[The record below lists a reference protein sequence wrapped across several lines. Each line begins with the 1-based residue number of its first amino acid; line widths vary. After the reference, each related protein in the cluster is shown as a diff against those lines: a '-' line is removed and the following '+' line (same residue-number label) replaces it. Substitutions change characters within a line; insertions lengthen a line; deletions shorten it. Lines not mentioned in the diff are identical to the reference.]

1 MKTSLASKVIKLNSA
16 MILVFY
22 ILIRFLDLDNFL
34 DLNLIKFGLLDLV
47 KISIILFLLNIL
59 INTSKYSINFIEIVL
74 SIKINNIAILL
85 KL

>member
-1 MKTSLASKVIKLNSA
+1 